1 MSSPRTID
9 KAARIAA
16 RRVLRTTKR
25 GYVEAT
31 ENGRVTGF
39 GDPTA
44 ELQARLEIKDPRAW
58 TGMLRG
64 STGFGEGYVEGYWD
78 SDDLVSLV
86 RIAAR
91 NTPAMDN
98 LKRRFSPILVPT
110 QRLARMVPRNTRL
123 GARENISAHYD
134 LGNDLFESF
143 LDQRMQYSSAFFPT
157 PESSLE
163 EAQAEK
169 LDRICAGLRLGP
181 DDHLVEIGT
190 GWGGLAIHAAKN
202 FGCRVTTTTIS
213 REQREYALEKIA
225 EAGLSDRIE
234 VLFSDYRDLQ
244 GTYDKL
250 VSIEMIEAV
259 GWQYFKVFFRK
270 CSSLLNN
277 DGLMFL
283 QAIVMDDR
291 AYEVEK
297 ASKSFANTHVFP
309 GGCLPSQKLI
319 GDLLMQETD
328 MRTIHADDITP
339 HYSETLRIW
348 RERFNDSWERL
359 EPLGYDQRFR
369 RLWNFYLAFC
379 EAGFRERRIRD
390 LQILFAKPGY
400 LEDDLTRPDRAARPE
415 QERTSGQSGSVN
427 LSA

>member
-1 MSSPRTID
+1 MSDPRAID
-9 KAARIAA
+9 KAARLAA
-16 RRVLRTTKR
+16 RQVLKTTKR
-25 GYVEAT
+25 GFVEAI
-31 ENGRVTGF
+31 ENGQTTGF
-39 GDPTA
+39 GDPA
-44 ELQARLEIKDPRAW
+44 ADLQARIEIRDIRAW

-64 STGFGEGYVEGYWD
+64 STGFGEGYVDGCWD
-78 SDDLVSLV
+78 SEDLVSLV

-91 NTPAMDN
+91 NTPAMDA
-98 LKRRFSPILVPT
+98 LKRRFAPILVPG
-110 QRLARMVPRNTRL
+110 QRLGRMVPRNTRL

-143 LDQRMQYSSAFFPT
+143 LDQRMQYSSAYFPR
-157 PESSLE
+157 PDSSLE
-163 EAQAEK
+163 EAQLEK
-169 LDRICAGLRLGP
+169 LERICDSLRLTPG
-181 DDHLVEIGT
+181 DHLLEIGT
-190 GWGGLAIHAAKN
+190 GWGGLAIHAASKY
-202 FGCRVTTTTIS
+202 GCRVTTTTIS
-213 REQREYALEKIA
+213 REQREYALEKIS

-270 CSSLLNN
+270 CSSLLSNE
-277 DGLMFL
+277 GLMSL

-319 GDLLMQETD
+319 GDLLMSETD

-359 EPLGYDQRFR
+359 EAKGYDRRFR

-390 LQILFAKPGY
+390 LQVLFAKPGF
-400 LEDDLTRPDRAARPE
+400 LEDDLTRPDRTGREAGV
-415 QERTSGQSGSVN
+415 SGHRSSVN
-427 LSA
+427 LPA